1 MGYVFLVGAIIAEVI
16 ATSFLKLTSGE
27 RAVWWAFPIVIVGYI
42 GAFSLLSL
50 TLGRGVP
57 LGTAYGIWAGAGV
70 ALVAIISWVVFG
82 ETLTW
87 AQLAG
92 IALIIAGVALVEL
105 GGSHDATQ
113 ATAAALKQ

>member
-27 RAVWWAFPIVIVGYI
+27 RAVWWAFPIVVVGYI
-42 GAFSLLSL
+42 AAFSMLSL
-50 TLGRGVP
+50 TLGRGIP

-70 ALVAIISWVVFG
+70 ALVAVISWLVYG

-87 AQLAG
+87 AQLVG
-92 IALIIAGVALVEL
+92 LALIIGGVALVEI
-105 GGSHDATQ
+105 GGS
-113 ATAAALKQ
+113 KE

>member
-27 RAVWWAFPIVIVGYI
+27 RAVWWAFPIVVVGYI
-42 GAFSLLSL
+42 AAFSMLSL
-50 TLGRGVP
+50 TLGRGIP

-70 ALVAIISWVVFG
+70 ALVAVISWLVYG

-87 AQLAG
+87 AQLVGLAF
-92 IALIIAGVALVEL
+92 IIGGVALVEL
-105 GGSHDATQ
+105 GGS
-113 ATAAALKQ
+113 KE

>member
-27 RAVWWAFPIVIVGYI
+27 RAVWWAFPIVVVGYI
-42 GAFSLLSL
+42 AAFSMLSL
-50 TLGRGVP
+50 TLGRGIP

-70 ALVAIISWVVFG
+70 ALVAVISWLVYG

-87 AQLAG
+87 AQLVGLAFSSG
-92 IALIIAGVALVEL
+92 GGALVEL
-105 GGSHDATQ
+105 GGSRE
-113 ATAAALKQ
+113 